1 MQSLKYTIFFLL
13 ISFTFQLDHCI
24 QTAKICKSNLLSK
37 ESGSIANC
45 IIYYSENPSKCYLCD
60 IGYALSYEEDKC
72 ISFPLCGSLKEGNKE
87 CDSCYPGYYLKNNA
101 CAKIQIKNCES
112 SDDGDIC
119 TYCQDYSKKNED
131 GSKCD
136 LFNLIE
142 GCRDYNDNG
151 DCFDCEDD
159 YELSESGSGIEITCT
174 FKSCDDGDKV
184 VQYCQICE
192 DGYYSD
198 PFDDGKCKPY
208 QTDNSNNSGKN
219 EIRCCFLL
227 SILILTLLI

>member
-72 ISFPLCGSLKEGNKE
+72 ISFPLCSSLKEGNKE

-101 CAKIQIKNCES
+101 CTKIQIKNCES
-112 SDDGDIC
+112 
-119 TYCQDYSKKNED
+119 
-131 GSKCD
+131 
-136 LFNLIE
+136 
-142 GCRDYNDNG
+142 
-151 DCFDCEDD
+151 
-159 YELSESGSGIEITCT
+159 
-174 FKSCDDGDKV
+174 
-184 VQYCQICE
+184 
-192 DGYYSD
+192 
-198 PFDDGKCKPY
+198 
-208 QTDNSNNSGKN
+208 
-219 EIRCCFLL
+219 
-227 SILILTLLI
+227 